1 MPIFHLYLGEISS
14 NEFFLGLTIRFFF
27 FEYMHFSLKWSI
39 WKSYSKRWWKFHV
52 RQNPELELQRER
64 YMPMLHGLTV
74 VRALTE
80 EIPIQMFIYSGQK
93 FELQDVANLTSS
105 CGNSI

>member
-1 MPIFHLYLGEISS
+1 
-14 NEFFLGLTIRFFF
+14 
-27 FEYMHFSLKWSI
+27 
-39 WKSYSKRWWKFHV
+39 
-52 RQNPELELQRER
+52 
-64 YMPMLHGLTV
+64 MLHGLTV